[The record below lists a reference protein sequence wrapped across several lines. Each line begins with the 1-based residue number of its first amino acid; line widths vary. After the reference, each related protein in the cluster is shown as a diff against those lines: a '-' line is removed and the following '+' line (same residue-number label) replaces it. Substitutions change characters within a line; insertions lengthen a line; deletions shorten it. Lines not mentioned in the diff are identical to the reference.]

1 MLLDDILAYIDD
13 EGKLD
18 SLDNIYRDIEK
29 NALSAA
35 EETAKEKTN
44 KEKELQFETSVAKCK
59 KMESVFEEAGFEK
72 SMKTYQ
78 QYNIP
83 KYK

>member
-18 SLDNIYRDIEK
+18 NLENTYRDIEK
-29 NALSAA
+29 NALSSA

-44 KEKELQFETSVAKCK
+44 KEKELEF
-59 KMESVFEEAGFEK
+59 
-72 SMKTYQ
+72 
-78 QYNIP
+78 
-83 KYK
+83 